1 LEQSWLQHSKD
12 SIAVKA
18 GTKTKW
24 ILGDVITV
32 VGRMVK
38 LKWNPREMRQVF
50 TFKGF
55 DAFDDYDP
63 KDPKAILGE
72 MSYYLGKLIKNGK
85 LNP

>member
-1 LEQSWLQHSKD
+1 
-12 SIAVKA
+12 
-18 GTKTKW
+18 
-24 ILGDVITV
+24 
-32 VGRMVK
+32 MVK